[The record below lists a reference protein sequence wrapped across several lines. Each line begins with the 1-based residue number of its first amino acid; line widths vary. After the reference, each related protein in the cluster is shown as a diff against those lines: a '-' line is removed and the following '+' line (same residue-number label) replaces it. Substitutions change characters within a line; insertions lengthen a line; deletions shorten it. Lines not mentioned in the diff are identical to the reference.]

1 MFTIYSIG
9 DSAFLEQIL
18 IAISMITGTGD
29 FEQMVAVGLLIGV
42 LIMAF
47 QSLFQGGQKIPFQQ
61 ILVCWIIYA
70 CAFGPATTVVVEDAY
85 TGDARVVSNVP
96 VGVGAAGGII
106 SNVGYSITRMFE
118 TGYGAI
124 APGITTNYFADAL
137 KLLNDVRQTVADPE
151 IFQAINDANGGGHVN
166 VRQSIMNYIQECT
179 LLKIDRG
186 EVTIDDLMR
195 THITPAMRFNS
206 AVYGTQIYD
215 TPGNASGSYYN
226 CSDGHMVL
234 ESMLDQMNTS
244 QVQQA
249 VATVLSRDP
258 TYMSA
263 SGQITDAMQAL
274 GIAAS
279 SAQNYMKTAIIEPL
293 YYDAAAG
300 KYQEMRDYT
309 SAIMVNQAIQQR
321 NTQWAAEQSMF
332 MSIVRPMLT
341 FIEGFVYAITP
352 FMAFLIVLGGF
363 GIKLVSKYGQMLLWT
378 QLWMPV
384 LSIINLFL
392 YMSASNEMASYSM
405 DTMGLYSFYAL
416 DRSSNILE
424 SWIATGGMLAAA
436 TPILTL
442 VLVTGSS
449 YAMTSLAGR
458 MQGADHVNEQQTTP
472 DTMTNGAVMANM
484 PSATQDPTSG
494 LRSTGADQAVG
505 SLKIGSQLSSS
516 LQSAEQ
522 HMESAQQKF
531 GASLSNSLSAGGNQ
545 TQSYERMSALGSQV
559 SSMGGQSSAA
569 VSEAAADFRQQ
580 YGIDAQHQKTIEGA
594 FAAQGA
600 FGGGISLP
608 AGLFKGGA
616 EVSNLTKDADTNS
629 YTMSQDQA
637 DSFLNKAGFTE
648 QSRAELTQGLTD
660 SFSQANKDQ
669 LTATWG
675 AQNASQ
681 IQTSAEEASTATQS
695 YTEMKSLGMNFS
707 SDESHGYMYLSNNI
721 LDQNNPGG
729 REAMEQLNTS
739 MMHAPSSVRAEAA
752 QRADVLEDVH
762 GMPTANAQVVAQ
774 LEALSNQSNYETPQE
789 YMGAFNDTLRI
800 VGSATG
806 RDFGAAG
813 DATVNQGLSDSTPA
827 MDGRVADDVSSRIQ
841 GVGSS
846 PTGQS
851 SVGGFQGQ
859 AMNATPDAGA
869 AEEHNSNVS
878 PTIQGHFDEKS
889 GKVEG
894 DAQEFYRDNA
904 EQRLPDA
911 ERRLNEDAGD
921 PGKAVA
927 RQHTMDG
934 LIDKGMEMGGNFLM
948 SLSSTTPMQMTAIQT
963 ELAQGTPI
971 EDIPL
976 LSPYKDSIGSEE
988 VALAA
993 VARAN
998 GDNSHFESLDK
1009 PDQARVLM
1017 AEAASTLLGNDGGA
1031 ITPQHQQLA
1040 YEAMSSH
1047 AQHELGM
1054 SPAQSEYY
1062 ASQFIEGEGAERY
1075 QQHGQEAIQAEY
1087 MHNTGKGAEDLNEQ
1101 DHQNIA
1107 SIQSRVGN
1115 AAQAGEHAESTL
1127 TEVQHFYDL
1136 HSGGA
1141 AFGQDHSPL
1150 PVTPLEQ
1157 APSPEPTATPSS
1169 PAPSSAGASPAT
1181 PPSDAPELPAVTTPS
1196 DPEAPTRAT
1205 GENELVLPTA
1215 AVTPQAGVQHAS
1227 DTPTPPEMVNAG
1239 PGEPMVAG
1247 HDPFAADAEDGA
1259 PPNQKPSQRD
1269 SAGSGDPDEMIASR
1283 DTGKPSGGSPQGFA

>member
-70 CAFGPATTVVVEDAY
+70 CAFGPSTTVVVEDAY
-85 TGDARVVSNVP
+85 TGDARVVANVP

-124 APGITTNYFADAL
+124 APGITTTYFADAL
-137 KLLNDVRQTVADPE
+137 KLLNDARRSLADPE
-151 IFQAINDANGGGHVN
+151 VFQAINEANGGGHVN
-166 VRQSIMNYIQECT
+166 VRQSITNYIQECT

-186 EVTIDDLMR
+186 EVSIDELMR

-206 AVYGTQIYD
+206 AVYGTQLYD
-215 TPGNASGSYYN
+215 TPGNPNGSYYN

-234 ESMLDQMNTS
+234 EAMLDQLGDN
-244 QVQQA
+244 QAQQA

-258 TYMSA
+258 TFMSV

-279 SAQNYMKTAIIEPL
+279 QAQNYMKTAIIEPL
-293 YYDAAAG
+293 YYDAASG

-384 LSIINLFL
+384 LSIVNLFL

-416 DRSSNILE
+416 DRSSDILE

-458 MQGADHVNEQQTTP
+458 MQGADHVNERQSTP
-472 DTMTNGAVMANM
+472 DMMTNGAVMANM

-494 LRSTGADQAVG
+494 LRATGADQAVG
-505 SLKIGSQLSSS
+505 SLKIGSQLSSN

-531 GASLSNSLSAGGNQ
+531 GSSLSNAITAGGNQ
-545 TQSYERMSALGSQV
+545 TQSYERMSSLGSQV
-559 SSMGGQSSAA
+559 SSMGGQSSTA

-580 YGIDAQHQKTIEGA
+580 YGIDAKHQRAIEGA
-594 FAAQGA
+594 FAVSGSM
-600 FGGGISLP
+600 GGGLSLP
-608 AGLFKGGA
+608 AGLFKAGA
-616 EVSNLTKDADTNS
+616 DVSNMTKDADTNS
-629 YTMSQDQA
+629 YTMSQDQV
-637 DSFLNKAGFTE
+637 DGFLNKAGFSE
-648 QSRAELTQGLTD
+648 QNRAELTQGLTD
-660 SFSQANKDQ
+660 SFAQANKDQ

-681 IQTSAEEASTATQS
+681 IQTSAEEASSASQS

-729 REAMEQLNTS
+729 REAMEQLQTS

-762 GMPTANAQVVAQ
+762 GMPSANAQVVAQ
-774 LEALSNQSNYETPQE
+774 LEALSNQSNYDTPQE

-806 RDFGAAG
+806 RDFGAAA
-813 DATVNQGLSDSTPA
+813 DATENQGLSNSTPA
-827 MDGRVADDVSSRIQ
+827 LDGRITDDVSSRIQ
-841 GVGSS
+841 GVGAS

-859 AMNATPDAGA
+859 AISARPDEGA
-869 AEEHNSNVS
+869 AADHNADV
-878 PTIQGHFDEKS
+878 PPVIQDHFDARTAQ
-889 GKVEG
+889 VEG
-894 DAQEFYRDNA
+894 AADGFYQDKV
-904 EQRLPDA
+904 EQRLPEA
-911 ERRLNEDAGD
+911 ERVMNADAGD

-927 RQHTMDG
+927 RQDRLG
-934 LIDKGMEMGGNFLM
+934 QLIDKAGEVGADFMMNLSGTNPMVMNSIQERLENGE
-948 SLSSTTPMQMTAIQT
+948 SLES
-963 ELAQGTPI
+963 
-971 EDIPL
+971 IPQ
-976 LSPYKDSIGSEE
+976 LSDYSGSVSEK

-993 VARAN
+993 VGRAN
-998 GDNSHFESLDK
+998 GDNSHFDALPRE
-1009 PDQARVLM
+1009 DQARVML
-1017 AEAASTLLGNDGGA
+1017 AEAATNLQGA
-1031 ITPQHQQLA
+1031 DYREVTSEQQQMA
-1040 YEAMSSH
+1040 YEAMEGH
-1047 AQHELGM
+1047 ARHELGM
-1054 SPAQSEYY
+1054 TPAAAQHY
-1062 ASQFIEGEGAERY
+1062 AAQFVDGEGAERY
-1075 QQHGQEAIQAEY
+1075 REHGEAAIRDEY
-1087 MHNTGKGAEDLNEQ
+1087 MHNTGKTPEQLTEQ
-1101 DHQNIA
+1101 DHRNIESIGARVANA
-1107 SIQSRVGN
+1107 SQAG
-1115 AAQAGEHAESTL
+1115 AQAAS
-1127 TEVQHFYDL
+1127 VMAPVDRFYDL

-1141 AFGQDHSPL
+1141 AFGQGHSDL
-1150 PVTPLEQ
+1150 PVQPLAPPPAPAPAETP
-1157 APSPEPTATPSS
+1157 APSNPSPETAS
-1169 PAPSSAGASPAT
+1169 PPRSAGPAEPT
-1181 PPSDAPELPAVTTPS
+1181 QPRYVDPDAPTTGYG
-1196 DPEAPTRAT
+1196 D
-1205 GENELVLPTA
+1205 NELVLPTA
-1215 AVTPQAGVQHAS
+1215 STRNGAS
-1227 DTPTPPEMVNAG
+1227 AQD
-1239 PGEPMVAG
+1239 
-1247 HDPFAADAEDGA
+1247 H
-1259 PPNQKPSQRD
+1259 
-1269 SAGSGDPDEMIASR
+1269 GDPDQMMASR
-1283 DTGKPSGGSPQGFA
+1283 DTNKSGGGKPPGFA

>member
-29 FEQMVAVGLLIGV
+29 FEQMVGVGLLIGV

-70 CAFGPATTVVVEDAY
+70 CAFGPSSTVVIEDAY
-85 TGDARVVSNVP
+85 TGDARVVANVP

-118 TGYGAI
+118 TGYGPI
-124 APGITTNYFADAL
+124 APGITNSYFADAL
-137 KLLNDVRQTVADPE
+137 KLLNDARRSLADPE
-151 IFQAINDANGGGHVN
+151 VFQALNEANGGGYVN
-166 VRQSIMNYIQECT
+166 IRQSIMNYIQECT

-186 EVTIDDLMR
+186 EVTIDELMR

-215 TPGNASGSYYN
+215 TPGNQNGSYYN
-226 CSDGHMVL
+226 CSDGHLVL
-234 ESMLDQMNTS
+234 EAMLDKTNDS

-249 VATVLSRDP
+249 VSTVLSRDP

-263 SGQITDAMQAL
+263 SGQINDAMQAL

-293 YYDAAAG
+293 YYDAASG

-384 LSIINLFL
+384 LSIVNLFL

-416 DRSSNILE
+416 DRSSDILE
-424 SWIATGGMLAAA
+424 NWIATGGMLAAA

-458 MQGADHVNEQQTTP
+458 MQGADHVNEKQSTP
-472 DTMTNGAVMANM
+472 DAMTNGAVMANM

-494 LRSTGADQAVG
+494 LRATGADQAVG
-505 SLKIGSQLSSS
+505 SMKIGSQLSSS

-531 GASLSNSLSAGGNQ
+531 GASLSNAITAGGNQ
-545 TQSYERMSALGSQV
+545 TQSYERMSSLGSTV
-559 SSMGGQSSAA
+559 SSMGGQSSTAI
-569 VSEAAADFRQQ
+569 SEAAADFRQQ
-580 YGIDAQHQKTIEGA
+580 YGIDAKHQSAIEGA
-594 FAAQGA
+594 MTVSAS
-600 FGGGISLP
+600 GGGGLSLP
-608 AGLFKGGA
+608 AGLFSAGGQVA
-616 EVSNLTKDADTNS
+616 NMTKDSDSNTYS
-629 YTMSQDQA
+629 MSQDQV
-637 DSFLNKAGFTE
+637 DGFLNKAGFTE
-648 QSRAELTQGLTD
+648 QNRAELTQGLTD
-660 SFSQANKDQ
+660 SFAQANKDQ
-669 LTATWG
+669 MTATWG

-681 IQTSAEEASTATQS
+681 IQSSAEEASTATQS
-695 YTEMKSLGMNFS
+695 YSEMQSLGMQFN

-721 LDQNNPGG
+721 LDENNPGG
-729 REAMEQLNTS
+729 REAMSQLQTS
-739 MMHAPSSVRAEAA
+739 MMHAPQSVRAEAA
-752 QRADVLEDVH
+752 ERADVLEDVH
-762 GMPTANAQVVAQ
+762 GMPSANAQVVAQ
-774 LEALSNQSNYETPQE
+774 LEALSNQSNYDTPQE

-813 DATVNQGLSDSTPA
+813 DATANQKLADSTPA
-827 MDGRVADDVSSRIQ
+827 MDGSVTDDVGSRIQ
-841 GVGSS
+841 GVGAS
-846 PTGQS
+846 PSGQTG
-851 SVGGFQGQ
+851 VAGFQGQ
-859 AMNATPDAGA
+859 AASARPDAGA
-869 AEEHNSNVS
+869 AVEHNSNVS
-878 PTIQGHFDEKS
+878 PVIQSDYDAKTGR
-889 GKVEG
+889 VEG
-894 DAQEFYRDNA
+894 AAQGFYQEQV

-911 ERRLNEDAGD
+911 EHVLNTDAGD

-927 RQHTMDG
+927 RQDRLGALLDTAGEAGADFMMNLSG
-934 LIDKGMEMGGNFLM
+934 TNPMVLGSIQEKLENGEALENIPQM
-948 SLSSTTPMQMTAIQT
+948 SDYA
-963 ELAQGTPI
+963 GTV
-971 EDIPL
+971 
-976 LSPYKDSIGSEE
+976 SEE

-993 VARAN
+993 VGRAN
-998 GDNSHFESLDK
+998 GDNSHYESLS
-1009 PDQARVLM
+1009 PADQGRVLL
-1017 AEAASTLLGNDGGA
+1017 AEAATNIQGA
-1031 ITPQHQQLA
+1031 EYRDVTQEQQQQA
-1040 YEAMSSH
+1040 FEAMVTR
-1047 AQHELGM
+1047 AEHEFGL
-1054 SPAQSEYY
+1054 SQATSQYY
-1062 ASQFIEGEGAERY
+1062 AAQFVDGEGSNRY
-1075 QQHGQEAIQAEY
+1075 REHGQEALRAEY
-1087 MHNTGKGAEDLNEQ
+1087 MHNTGKTPEQLTEQ
-1101 DHQNIA
+1101 DEKNIE
-1107 SIQSRVGN
+1107 SIGARIEN
-1115 AAQAGEHAESTL
+1115 AALADGHADSVL
-1127 TEVQHFYDL
+1127 APVDRFYDL
-1136 HSGGA
+1136 HTGGA
-1141 AFGQDHSPL
+1141 AFGQGHSD
-1150 PVTPLEQ
+1150 VQIEPLEQ
-1157 APSPEPTATPSS
+1157 APAPAQPAA
-1169 PAPSSAGASPAT
+1169 PAPSNPAPAEPQPAGREEPTESMQPKYLDPNA
-1181 PPSDAPELPAVTTPS
+1181 PSTTG
-1196 DPEAPTRAT
+1196 

-1215 AVTPQAGVQHAS
+1215 SAS
-1227 DTPTPPEMVNAG
+1227 DG
-1239 PGEPMVAG
+1239 
-1247 HDPFAADAEDGA
+1247 
-1259 PPNQKPSQRD
+1259 SSD
-1269 SAGSGDPDEMIASR
+1269 SRSG
-1283 DTGKPSGGSPQGFA
+1283 